1 MFVGHF
7 LVDPVS
13 RRQANLS
20 FIFFIITAVCLL
32 IIPEL
37 LYFAWIQIL
46 QPEFSHQSFV
56 FNQINQNGLFI
67 FLIANLVTGLVNF
80 TINTINVET
89 NTAIILIYAYTA
101 FLTLSGF
108 MLENILSKKYC

>member
-1 MFVGHF
+1 MFVGHI
-7 LVDPVS
+7 LIDPVS
-13 RRQANLS
+13 RRLANLS
-20 FIFFIITAVCLL
+20 FIFFIITNVCLL
-32 IIPEL
+32 IISEL

-46 QPEFSHQSFV
+46 QPEFLHQSFV

-89 NTAIILIYAYTA
+89 KTAMILIYGYTA
-101 FLTLSGF
+101 VLTLSGF
-108 MLENILSKKYC
+108 ILENILPKKYF